1 MNPISVGAITGRRN
15 TEIVHGNSD
24 AVVELQMALRAILDS
39 YTGYRY
45 IEASV
50 ESKRLLIFIK
60 KYQLISSPN

>member
-24 AVVELQMALRAILDS
+24 AVVELQMALGAILDC

-60 KYQLISSPN
+60 NYQLISSPN